1 MNRLFTRSTTVKY
14 QNLDKF
20 WDFCT
25 DPDNRG
31 NSEKWYENFPEN
43 ASKMSVP
50 SCWNTTLGLFR
61 YEGVVWYRTE
71 FETES
76 GDVYLNFEAVCH
88 ECDVYIDGKH
98 IGYHYG
104 GLTEFGFEAFGI
116 GKGNHEIVVR
126 VDNTLDVE
134 TTIPHS
140 CGDWYN
146 YGGICRSVSVIEIN
160 NCSIRD
166 MVIKYDLDVE
176 KKSANVNVA
185 TTIYTKEP
193 ITDTLKISIDG
204 KCVYEKEI
212 TVDGVYK
219 HLAEDIALDNLK
231 LWDIYEGNLYYFTV
245 TFGGEDLIDR
255 TGFRTI
261 EARGKDIYLNGKQIT
276 IVGVNRHEIHPDW
289 GFTMPFELIK
299 RDLDIIRDT
308 NPNTIRTAHYPHS
321 KKTYDYIDEIG
332 LLCWEEIPV
341 WGNNPQW
348 AESLKNE
355 QFINKAVNM
364 LDEMIVRDMN
374 HPSIVFWGM
383 YNEIDT
389 SLPQSLEFTKR
400 LVART
405 HEYDTSR
412 LTSYASCSI
421 TIPGPH
427 DICAGEVDMVSF
439 NYYLGWIPSIKT
451 ETFDE
456 LVTRIYNHVTKT
468 AGREMPI
475 MMSEFGCEGL
485 KGCCT
490 LEPQKWSENYQI
502 ATLKEAMKAYFTGG
516 KFCGGC
522 IWNFCNFP
530 SQPHFEYMRPGGY
543 NNKGLLDEYRRPKA
557 TYEAV
562 KQLYKYYNPKGDR
575 ETKIDLY

>member
-25 DPDNRG
+25 DPDKLG
-31 NSEKWYENFPEN
+31 TEKEWYKDFPKNSI
-43 ASKMSVP
+43 KMSVP

-61 YEGVVWYRTE
+61 YEGVVWYKTE

-76 GDVYLNFEAVCH
+76 NNVYINFEGVCH

-116 GKGNHEIVVR
+116 GTGKHEIVVR
-126 VDNTLDVE
+126 VDNTIDMT

-140 CGDWYN
+140 CSDWYN
-146 YGGICRSVSVIEIN
+146 YGGICRSVSVIEIGD
-160 NCSIRD
+160 CSIRN
-166 MVIKYDLDVE
+166 MVIKYDLDLN

-185 TTIYTKEP
+185 TTIYTKKP
-193 ITDTLKISIDG
+193 TTDTLKISVDG
-204 KCVYEKEI
+204 HCVYEKEI
-212 TVDGVYK
+212 TVDGVYT
-219 HLAEDIALDNLK
+219 HLAEGILLNDLK

-245 TFGGEDLIDR
+245 TFGGEDLCDR
-255 TGFRTI
+255 TGFRII
-261 EARGKDIYLNGKQIT
+261 EAQGKDIYLNGRQVT
-276 IVGVNRHEIHPDW
+276 IVGINRHEIHPDW
-289 GFTMPFELIK
+289 GFTMPFSLIK
-299 RDLDIIRDT
+299 RDLDILRDA
-308 NPNTIRTAHYPHS
+308 NANTVRTAHYPHS
-321 KKTYDYIDEIG
+321 KKTYDYIDELG

-348 AESLKNE
+348 AESLKDE
-355 QFINKAVNM
+355 KFINKALNM
-364 LDEMIVRDMN
+364 LDEMIVRDIN
-374 HPSIVFWGM
+374 HPAIVFWGM

-389 SLPQSLEFTKR
+389 SLPQTLEFTKR

-405 HEYDTSR
+405 HEHDTSR

-439 NYYLGWIPSIKT
+439 NYYLGWLPSIKT

-485 KGCCT
+485 KGCYA
-490 LEPQKWSENYQI
+490 LEAQRWSENYQ
-502 ATLKEAMKAYFTGG
+502 AKTLESAMKAYFASG

-522 IWNFCNFP
+522 IWQLYNVP
-530 SQPHFEYMRPGGY
+530 SQPHFEFMRPGGY
-543 NNKGLLDEYRRPKA
+543 NNKGLLDEYRRPKS

-562 KQLYKYYNPKGDR
+562 KQLYKGYNPKGDR
-575 ETKIDLY
+575 ETKFDLY

>member
-1 MNRLFTRSTTVKY
+1 MNRLLTQSTTAKY

-20 WDFCT
+20 WDFCI
-25 DPDNRG
+25 DPQNSG
-31 NSEKWYENFPEN
+31 NNEKWYESFPKN
-43 ASKMSVP
+43 STKMAVP

-61 YEGVVWYRTE
+61 YEGVAWYRTD
-71 FETES
+71 FS
-76 GDVYLNFEAVCH
+76 ISSDDAYINFEGVCH

-116 GKGNHEIVVR
+116 GSGNHEMVVR
-126 VDNTLDVE
+126 VDNTLDME

-140 CGDWYN
+140 CSDWYN
-146 YGGICRSVSVIEIN
+146 YGGICRSVSVIEIGE
-160 NCSIRD
+160 CSIRD
-166 MVIKYDLDVE
+166 MVIKYDLDVD
-176 KKSANVNVA
+176 KKSAAVNVA
-185 TTIYTKEP
+185 TTIYTKKS
-193 ITDTLKISIDG
+193 ITDTLKISVDG
-204 KCVYEKEI
+204 TCVYEKEI
-212 TVDGVYK
+212 TVDGVCT
-219 HLAEDIALDNLK
+219 HLAENIVLDNLK

-245 TFGGEDLIDR
+245 TFGGEDLTDR

-261 EARGKDIYLNGKQIT
+261 EARRKNIYLNGKQIT
-276 IVGVNRHEIHPDW
+276 IVGINRHEIHPDW
-289 GFTMPFELIK
+289 GFSMPFELIK
-299 RDLDIIRDT
+299 RDLDILRDS
-308 NPNTIRTAHYPHS
+308 NCNTVRTAHYPHS
-321 KKTYDYIDEIG
+321 KTTYDYLDELG

-341 WGNNPQW
+341 WGNNRQW
-348 AESLKNE
+348 AESVKDE
-355 QFINKAVNM
+355 KFINRALNM

-389 SLPQSLEFTKR
+389 SLPQTLEFTKR

-427 DICAGEVDMVSF
+427 DICAGEVDVVSF
-439 NYYLGWIPSIKT
+439 NYYLGWLPSIKT

-456 LVTRIYNHVTKT
+456 LVTRIRNHVDKV

-485 KGCCT
+485 KGCYS
-490 LEPQKWSENYQI
+490 LEPQRWSENYQ
-502 ATLKEAMKAYFTGG
+502 AETLKEAMKAYFGSG

-522 IWNFCNFP
+522 IWQFCNVQ

-543 NNKGLLDEYRRPKA
+543 NNKGLLDEYRRPKSSF
-557 TYEAV
+557 EAI
-562 KQLYKYYNPKGDR
+562 KQLYKIYNHKGDR
-575 ETKIDLY
+575 ETKIELY